1 MLIHGIN
8 FNDGGKMMKKLL
20 KNVLSITLVL
30 ALVLSL
36 GVTAFADG
44 TDAKDKDDVEIID
57 IAFNLCTGDPC
68 AVRMRELGY
77 DDIRLNGIS
86 YKADAEDGVIAIQL
100 GDLAAA
106 KILTEKKDE
115 AEKAGIDFDKIYI
128 RNGKVCVK
136 DDAGLSSDEIA
147 SLKTAVK
154 EFMTAHKLSVS
165 IGDIF
170 ELSNGSELKLKVR
183 VVNFYYP
190 AQSEPETVKVAGGDL
205 AQKVIENGKIDAP
218 QVTTVYLYYE
228 GTQDYTANEIEGTD
242 EKKDTKSFV
251 LDLFT
256 KIKVGV
262 LGIAKDKD
270 DKDDYYIQRFTKD
283 NITGTEWAKMVNLAE
298 KGSLDKWL
306 YADEEGSTINEDA
319 YFSHEFYIDWGAGS
333 PVSSGIEPLT
343 KVAIS
348 KNKKEAY
355 KEFTFEDKTAD
366 LADLM
371 NNQND
376 KEALAKLGYT
386 AETDDEGNITFKPIN
401 TTVITEEKENSYKVV
416 YMDTIY
422 VDLKDILSDE
432 ASPLTASAAAP
443 VALAAPVEAE
453 ESAAEPAEEPT
464 AEEAVEEDAVEE
476 PAEEPKEE
484 VVEEVAEEPV
494 EEPKE
499 EVKEEDE
506 EVTEG
511 ETDPAPAETT
521 THEAGTTET
530 PTLTQAELDEI
541 ERKKKL
547 AEEEAA
553 RLAAEA
559 AAAAAAAEA
568 PAPTEAAAEIPT
580 DAE

>member
-20 KNVLSITLVL
+20 KNVLSITLVF

-86 YKADAEDGVIAIQL
+86 YKADAEDGVIAIHL

-106 KILTEKKDE
+106 KLLTEKKDE
-115 AEKAGIDFDKIYI
+115 AEKAGIDFNKIYI
-128 RNGKVCVK
+128 RNGKVCV
-136 DDAGLSSDEIA
+136 DGDAALSATVNS
-147 SLKTAVK
+147 
-154 EFMTAHKLSVS
+154 FMTANKLNVS

-190 AQSEPETVKVAGGDL
+190 AQSEPETVKVITGEQAEKWMDAEYNKIDTPQITTIYVDYSGSQEYDTNDDGN
-205 AQKVIENGKIDAP
+205 KIIENVGKRFI
-218 QVTTVYLYYE
+218 Q
-228 GTQDYTANEIEGTD
+228 
-242 EKKDTKSFV
+242 
-251 LDLFT
+251 
-256 KIKVGV
+256 
-262 LGIAKDKD
+262 GILCLAKDKG
-270 DKDDYYIQRFTKD
+270 DKNNYYIKKYAEGDKKGTDWAEMKD
-283 NITGTEWAKMVNLAE
+283 
-298 KGSLDKWL
+298 
-306 YADEEGSTINEDA
+306 
-319 YFSHEFYIDWGAGS
+319 
-333 PVSSGIEPLT
+333 LT
-343 KVAIS
+343 KNSLWDWVLADDTGIFEYDARYAFGMSTGNGDDDVLSYEKATIS
-348 KNKKEAY
+348 TDPDKKTIY
-355 KEFTFEDKTAD
+355 REFTFTNKTPE
-366 LADLM
+366 LADLL
-371 NNQND
+371 NANEKGKD
-376 KEALAKLGYT
+376 ELAKLGYT
-386 AETDDEGNITFKPIN
+386 ATVDESGNLILTP
-401 TTVITEEKENSYKVV
+401 
-416 YMDTIY
+416 MDTTIINQNSSTDY
-422 VDLKDILSDE
+422 EIVFRNTITVNAAK
-432 ASPLTASAAAP
+432 ASETTLALTPPATAP
-443 VALAAPVEAE
+443 VAEAAPVESEAE
-453 ESAAEPAEEPT
+453 AEEPAVDPT
-464 AEEAVEEDAVEE
+464 EEVVE
-476 PAEEPKEE
+476 EEPKEE

-511 ETDPAPAETT
+511 ETDATPAESPAP
-521 THEAGTTET
+521 EAGTTET

-559 AAAAAAAEA
+559 AAAAAATEA

>member
-1 MLIHGIN
+1 
-8 FNDGGKMMKKLL
+8 MKKLL

-190 AQSEPETVKVAGGDL
+190 AQSEPETVKFAVGKL
-205 AQKVIENGKIDAP
+205 AQDAMDKGKVDTP

-228 GTQDYTANEIEGTD
+228 GSQDYSETKEQD
-242 EKKDTKSFV
+242 VEKAKSGN
-251 LDLFT
+251 LFLNLLT
-256 KIKVGV
+256 KIGTI
-262 LGIAKDKD
+262 GIAKEKNDTNKYFIKGFSENNKD
-270 DKDDYYIQRFTKD
+270 GSAWSEMI
-283 NITGTEWAKMVNLAE
+283 NLAE
-298 KGSLDKWL
+298 DGAIDKWL
-306 YADEEGSTINEDA
+306 FAKPDGSAINESV
-319 YFSHEFYIDWGAGS
+319 YFEDQWIWNIADYHYEGGID
-333 PVSSGIEPLT
+333 EPLT
-343 KVAIS
+343 KVVIS
-348 KNKKEAY
+348 KDQKEAY
-355 KEFTFEDKTAD
+355 KEFAFEDKTVD
-366 LADLM
+366 VTILM
-371 NNQND
+371 SNQND

-422 VDLKDILSDE
+422 VEKQNESHDE
-432 ASPLTASAAAP
+432 ATVLNMTAAAP
-443 VALAAPVEAE
+443 VAVAAPVEAE
-453 ESAAEPAEEPT
+453 EPAAEPAEEPT

-484 VVEEVAEEPV
+484 AVEEVAEEPV

-521 THEAGTTET
+521 TPEAGTTET

-559 AAAAAAAEA
+559 AAAAAEA